1 MRLDQI
7 NQDGWKEVAAFVDTL
22 CLPVASVRIE
32 EKELDI
38 KNGKMV
44 QYFAEELEKTLTGR
58 LLLLPSVSYTGQNP
72 EVFKSYFHEIIK
84 DIRQSGFNYLVIVC
98 DGKLKALVEE
108 CFAEE
113 DENLLFYAMELS
125 PEITR
130 SEMEEESRKL
140 YEKVLELWQHQ
151 S

>member
-125 PEITR
+125 PETTR

>member
-22 CLPVASVRIE
+22 CLPVASVRIK

-58 LLLLPSVSYTGQNP
+58 LLLLPSVSYTGQNRR
-72 EVFKSYFHEIIK
+72 FLNRIFMK
-84 DIRQSGFNYLVIVC
+84 
-98 DGKLKALVEE
+98 
-108 CFAEE
+108 
-113 DENLLFYAMELS
+113 
-125 PEITR
+125 
-130 SEMEEESRKL
+130 
-140 YEKVLELWQHQ
+140 
-151 S
+151 

>member
-44 QYFAEELEKTLTGR
+44 QYFAGELEKTLTGR
-58 LLLLPSVSYTGQNP
+58 LLLLPSVSYTGQDP
-72 EVFKSYFHEIIK
+72 EVFKSYFYEIIK

-108 CFAEE
+108 CFTEE
-113 DENLLFYAMELS
+113 DQNLLLYAMELS
-125 PEITR
+125 PEATQ

>member
-22 CLPVASVRIE
+22 CLPVASVRIK

-84 DIRQSGFNYLVIVC
+84 DIRQSGFNYFVIVY
-98 DGKLKALVEE
+98 DGRLKALVEE
-108 CFAEE
+108 SYGENKQ
-113 DENLLFYAMELS
+113 NLLFHAMELS
-125 PEITR
+125 PEATQ
-130 SEMEEESRKL
+130 SEMEEETRKL